1 MAEKEE
7 NITTKISEELKK
19 QFPDLKPKIAEVTG
33 SSFIYEL
40 EKHQNYTY
48 YKVRYSLS
56 PTGTLAIDWDN
67 AELTVF

>member
-7 NITTKISEELKK
+7 NITTKISEELRK
-19 QFPDLKPKIAEVTG
+19 QFPDLKPKIAEVTV

-48 YKVRYSLS
+48 YKVEYRLTPS
-56 PTGTLAIDWDN
+56 GTLAIDWDN
-67 AELTVF
+67 AELTLI